1 MRKKIKEISL
11 SVDTSKYSSP
21 HVKPKIPYL
30 SGFSG
35 GMDNSAASKY
45 SSYINSK
52 KYANEEE
59 DNDDPL
65 IEEEEMKENILKLR
79 VKTHKGYS
87 LNETLEQIQ
96 SEILKESVIG
106 DKIHSF
112 LKVALMSLLD
122 DATGE
127 ASGLILALPILYKNV
142 YELNSQNNKLEALIR
157 SNSKDTKEY
166 MKIRQNL
173 SKDLKDIL
181 EALIIAL
188 PIPGIDSIVASV
200 VSLLSPD
207 LIGSS
212 TYLITDKFKELSQ
225 KSPIVAK
232 ILYILGYPLGAPVIF
247 TAMKNIDRLSDAMLA
262 TTMSG
267 ATIVSDLDDSRF
279 EDIEDVTPTDMTEM
293 LDYRIYDIL
302 NETLTVDEGD
312 YYGVDEME
320 EDSLEEIGGYALPLG
335 ASNKPAHEQDD
346 HHVIAEET
354 RKFQAWQLKTLGRI
368 R

>member
-11 SVDTSKYSSP
+11 SVDTSKYASP
-21 HVKPKIPYL
+21 HVKPQIPYL

-45 SSYINSK
+45 SSYINAK

-65 IEEEEMKENILKLR
+65 IEEEEMKENILRLR

-87 LNETLEQIQ
+87 LNETLKLVD
-96 SEILKESVIG
+96 SEVLKESVIG
-106 DKIHSF
+106 NKIHGF

-127 ASGLILALPILYKNV
+127 ASGLILAIPILYKNV
-142 YELNSQNNKLEALIR
+142 YELHTQNKKLESLM
-157 SNSKDTKEY
+157 SSSSSKKEEY
-166 MKIRQNL
+166 MLIKQSL
-173 SKDLKDIL
+173 AKDLKDIL

-188 PIPGIDSIVASV
+188 PIPGLDSIVATF
-200 VSLLSPD
+200 VSLLSPEM
-207 LIGSS
+207 IGSS
-212 TYLITDKFKELSQ
+212 TYLITDKFKELAK
-225 KSPIVAK
+225 KSPVLAK

-247 TAMKNIDRLSDAMLA
+247 TAMKNLDRLSDSMLA

-267 ATIVSDLDDSRF
+267 ATLETDLPDSSF
-279 EDIEDVTPTDMTEM
+279 EDIEDVTPVDITET
-293 LDYRIYDIL
+293 LNYRIYDIL

-312 YYGVDEME
+312 YYGIDEIE

-335 ASNKPAHEQDD
+335 ASNKPAEEQDD